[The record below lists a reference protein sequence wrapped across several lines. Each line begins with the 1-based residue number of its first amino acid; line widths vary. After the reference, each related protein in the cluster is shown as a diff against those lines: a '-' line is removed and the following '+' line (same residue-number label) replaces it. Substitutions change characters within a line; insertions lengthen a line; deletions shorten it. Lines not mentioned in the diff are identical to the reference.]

1 MTKNASSNRTIQC
14 PPYIM
19 ELLKKNR
26 KESGPVFTFHPDS
39 LRRHIHDVCA
49 KCGVTDT
56 SAHGLRHTNAA
67 VMRSLGISTQHAMNR
82 GGWTEERT
90 YKGLYSYVFDSIAT
104 EEDRKI
110 DAFFDDKR
118 VNVQM

>member
-1 MTKNASSNRTIQC
+1 MRYLGVSDA
-14 PPYIM
+14 YAM
-19 ELLKKNR
+19 E
-26 KESGPVFTFHPDS
+26 
-39 LRRHIHDVCA
+39 
-49 KCGVTDT
+49 
-56 SAHGLRHTNAA
+56 
-67 VMRSLGISTQHAMNR
+67 R

-118 VNVQM
+118 VNGQM